1 MRNLSKKEA
10 INIQAGSSI
19 KATGGG
25 GSFESGIE
33 AIEICYQ
40 QNKEISLL
48 SMDEVE
54 PENYYVSVGMIGDL
68 SEEAAISV
76 EQEIELMMNAVKG
89 LELHLGIEFH
99 GIISPEF
106 GGMTGAAM
114 AVACLLGKPVA
125 DCDTAGRAVPSM
137 EHSTFNIMDI
147 DACPVSVAT
156 KYGDTAIIEKTEDAT
171 RLEELLRS
179 MAVASGCVANT
190 FNPVKGKYLAEATIN
205 NALSECEKIGQA
217 RQDSL
222 DQAQD
227 PIQSIIKVSDGYK
240 LFHGIV
246 KKSEVINQGGY
257 SEGSIDIDG
266 LDLFKNDSFR
276 LWFKNEHLISWKNNK
291 PFVTCPDLLSV
302 MDPAQGM
309 AVSNPDCKEGS
320 EVYVLGWKSD
330 SIWRTQRGIDL
341 FSPKSF
347 GSEIDFKPIE
357 EFFDSPNN

>member
-1 MRNLSKKEA
+1 MRSLSKKEA

-25 GSFESGIE
+25 GSFESGVE

-48 SMDEVE
+48 SMDEIE
-54 PENYYVSVGMIGDL
+54 PENYYVSVGIIGDL
-68 SEEAAISV
+68 SEEATISA
-76 EQEIELMMNAVKG
+76 EQEIELMMNAVKS

-114 AVACLLGKPVA
+114 AVACLLDKPVV

-156 KYGDTAIIEKTEDAT
+156 KYGDTVIIEKIKNAT

-190 FNPVKGKYLAEATIN
+190 FNPIKGKYLAEATIK
-205 NALSECEKIGQA
+205 NALSGCEQIGQA

-222 DQAQD
+222 EQDQD
-227 PIQSIIKVSDGYK
+227 PIQSIIQASNGYR
-240 LFHGIV
+240 LFHGVV
-246 KKSEVINQGGY
+246 KETEVKSQGGFT
-257 SEGSIDIDG
+257 EGVIHIDG
-266 LDLFKNDSFR
+266 LDQFEGDTFR
-276 LWFKNEHLISWKNNK
+276 LWFKNEHLISWKNEK
-291 PFVTCPDLLSV
+291 PFITCPDLLTV
-302 MDPAQGM
+302 IDPTQGM
-309 AVSNPDCKEGS
+309 AISNPDCKAGD
-320 EVYVLGWKSD
+320 EVCVLGFKSD
-330 SIWRTQRGIDL
+330 LIWRTPRGIEL
-341 FSPKSF
+341 LSPRSF
-347 GSEIDFKPIE
+347 GHEINFTPIE
-357 EFFDSPNN
+357 DIV